1 MRVRL
6 WIGCALWLRPHT
18 TEQALLPRGWT
29 AVLWGVLCLL
39 VANLG
44 AYITSTTALMSMG
57 PPASEMV
64 SWNWRM
70 FLTHTVPAHFL
81 LAIRW
86 AVLAGVASG
95 IWGLLLDRRRVKG
108 LLACAI
114 FLAGMR
120 VIIPFSVVGFI
131 IPLVAANAHGELW
144 LIIDSAAAH
153 GMVFLV
159 AAFSMSQLIE
169 LDRKRANTHQAELHS
184 QQIPSE
190 HQK

>member
-6 WIGCALWLRPHT
+6 WIRCALWLRPRT

-39 VANLG
+39 VSNLA
-44 AYITSTTALMSMG
+44 AYITSTTALMLTGCSW
-57 PPASEMV
+57 SELV

-86 AVLAGVASG
+86 AVLAGLASG
-95 IWGLLLDRRRVKG
+95 IWGVLLDRRRVKG
-108 LLACAI
+108 SLACAM

-120 VIIPFSVVGFI
+120 VIIAFSVVGFI
-131 IPLVAANAHGELW
+131 IGLVPGYGDVDLS
-144 LIIDSAAAH
+144 LIIDSLVFH
-153 GMVFLV
+153 GMVFLA

-169 LDRKRANTHQAELHS
+169 LDKKRSNAHQAELHS
-184 QQIPSE
+184 QPILSE

>member
-6 WIGCALWLRPHT
+6 WIRCALWLRPRT

-39 VANLG
+39 VANSA
-44 AYITSTTALMSMG
+44 AYMTSTTALMLTGCSW
-57 PPASEMV
+57 SEMV

-70 FLTHTVPAHFL
+70 FLTHTVPAQLL

-95 IWGLLLDRRRVKG
+95 IWGLLLDRGRLKR
-108 LLACAI
+108 LLAKVI
-114 FLAGMR
+114 FLGGIR
-120 VIIPFSVVGFI
+120 TIIPFVVVAFI
-131 IPLVAANAHGELW
+131 MGLVPGHGDVDLL
-144 LIIDSAAAH
+144 LIIYSLVFH
-153 GMVFLV
+153 GMVFLA

-169 LDRKRANTHQAELHS
+169 LDKKRSNAHQAELHS
-184 QQIPSE
+184 QPIPSE
-190 HQK
+190 H